1 MNEIMCVG
9 QPFSVDHSSCSDLTP
24 ESFRWSTKP
33 DNCDTVVCIDA
44 AIVGGFDSDD
54 LPENRFAWLCESPV
68 IVPDI
73 YKTVSDYA
81 EALLEYYTGIFTC
94 DSQLAEQHDRIHLI
108 SSGSNL
114 PWTKDFQIY
123 EKTKNVSLVASHKN
137 YTEGHKLRHSLA
149 KEHSDKLD
157 IVGSINGERVGD
169 SLFDKMDGYIDYRFT
184 VVIENCNHDTYYTE
198 KLTDAFA
205 TGTIPVYWGTHN
217 VCDIFNP
224 DGIIMLTDDFDFS
237 QLTEELY
244 QEKLDAVKDNFERVK
259 NLKMADD
266 ELYEII
272 QPNC

>member
-1 MNEIMCVG
+1 MVYQTLTIVIRLCVLMLQLSVVLKAKIYQKIDLLGSVNLRLLFRTSTKLYLIMQRHC
-9 QPFSVDHSSCSDLTP
+9 
-24 ESFRWSTKP
+24 WST
-33 DNCDTVVCIDA
+33 IQ
-44 AIVGGFDSDD
+44 
-54 LPENRFAWLCESPV
+54 
-68 IVPDI
+68 
-73 YKTVSDYA
+73 
-81 EALLEYYTGIFTC
+81 GIFTC

-169 SLFDKMDGYIDYRFT
+169 SLFDKMDGYRDYRFT

-272 QPNC
+272 QTNR